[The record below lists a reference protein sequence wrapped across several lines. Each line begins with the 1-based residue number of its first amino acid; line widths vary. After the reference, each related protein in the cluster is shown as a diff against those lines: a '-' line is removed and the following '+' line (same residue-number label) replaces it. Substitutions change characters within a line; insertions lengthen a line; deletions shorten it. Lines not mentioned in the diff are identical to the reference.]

1 MRKPARSK
9 GAKAALKKNAIT
21 SRGLSHKVGMKD
33 LPGASFY
40 EIALIF
46 LGSRHK
52 YICEGKSMNPTLKDG
67 EVVLVDREAE
77 IEVGDIVVAK
87 HPLEQN
93 GEIVKRVERINERE
107 HYFLIGD
114 NLEDSEDS
122 RHFGAVA
129 REYIKGK
136 VVARLD

>member
-1 MRKPARSK
+1 ME
-9 GAKAALKKNAIT
+9 
-21 SRGLSHKVGMKD
+21 D
-33 LPGASFY
+33 LPKATLY
-40 EIALIF
+40 EKALVF

-52 YICEGKSMNPTLKDG
+52 YICEGTSMNPTLGDG

-87 HPLEQN
+87 HPVEQN
-93 GEIVKRVERINERE
+93 GEVVKRVERINERG

-114 NLEDSEDS
+114 NPDDSIDS
-122 RHFGAVA
+122 RHYGAVT

-136 VVARLD
+136 VVARLGR